1 MTVIR
6 IKTAVIETAVLNH
19 RLPCEIEGIGDRIPN
34 IKGAF
39 FMKTKILAVF
49 AAIIILMTILT
60 ACGGAQ
66 NPPVA
71 NTDQPAVVATD
82 STGSSAPAATT
93 APANPGVDAMAMIQE
108 KLQGHHDLDR
118 ILNAKHTR
126 EEWNSTL
133 DRMIKYGANISE
145 DEKKIIID
153 YLMSR
158 Q

>member
-1 MTVIR
+1 
-6 IKTAVIETAVLNH
+6 
-19 RLPCEIEGIGDRIPN
+19 
-34 IKGAF
+34 
-39 FMKTKILAVF
+39 MKNRTLILALPILLVF
-49 AAIIILMTILT
+49 FLAAC
-60 ACGGAQ
+60 APQ
-66 NPPVA
+66 VA
-71 NTDQPAVVATD
+71 TTQPAVDVTAAPAEIATQPP
-82 STGSSAPAATT
+82 TAATESSAPAATT
-93 APANPGVDAMAMIQE
+93 APADPAVDVMALIQE

-153 YLMSR
+153 YLLSR

>member
-1 MTVIR
+1 
-6 IKTAVIETAVLNH
+6 
-19 RLPCEIEGIGDRIPN
+19 
-34 IKGAF
+34 
-39 FMKTKILAVF
+39 MKTKILAVF
-49 AAIIILMTILT
+49 AAIFILMTILS

-82 STGSSAPAATT
+82 STGSSAPTATT

-153 YLMSR
+153 YLLSR